1 MILTFLSISF
11 FFSLV
16 DTREKRKYNGN
27 DSILG
32 VDCLKQ
38 RIIFGALAVVVTV
51 ALFVICV
58 ETRVLFLAVCAVLGG
73 REMAMAIRKCG
84 YNPRL
89 WPVFALCAAS
99 ASLMYFGLD
108 KLVVPAFVLV
118 LIALFVQ
125 TVLTGHP
132 PVRDVFSTMAVCA
145 YPVTP
150 ILLCVR
156 VALNP
161 VLWAPVFLNALASA
175 ILSDTFALFGGMR
188 FGRHKLCP
196 AISPNKTVEGLACGL
211 AAGTL
216 SAFPVHWV
224 LRLFGLGVIPLWGE
238 LVCALLA
245 SLAGALGDLAAS
257 CVKRE
262 AKIKDYSHLIP
273 GHGGIL
279 DRVDS
284 AIFAI
289 PVVYMVYAILV

>member
-1 MILTFLSISF
+1 M
-11 FFSLV
+11 
-16 DTREKRKYNGN
+16 DR
-27 DSILG
+27 
-32 VDCLKQ
+32 LKQ
-38 RIIFGALAVVVTV
+38 RIIFGALAAVVSLAMLAV
-51 ALFVICV
+51 CV
-58 ETRVLFLAVCAVLGG
+58 ETRVLFLAACAVFGG
-73 REMAMAIRKCG
+73 REMVLAFRKCG

-89 WPVFALCAAS
+89 WPVAALAVAGAC
-99 ASLMYFGLD
+99 LMYLGLGH
-108 KLVVPAFVLV
+108 LAEPAFVLI
-118 LIALFVQ
+118 LIALFAQ

-132 PVRDVFSTMAVCA
+132 PVRDIFSTLAVCA

-156 VALNP
+156 AGIDPALC
-161 VLWAPVFLNALASA
+161 APVFLNALVPS

-216 SAFPVHWV
+216 SAFLVH
-224 LRLFGLGVIPLWGE
+224 LILSLLNACVIPLWAE
-238 LVCALLA
+238 LFCALLA

-257 CVKRE
+257 CVKRA

-289 PVVYMVYAILV
+289 PVVYMAYAILV